1 MQVPLRKTN
10 INGRGA
16 IPPVPDDQTRFST
29 RIGSNLN
36 AMGSMNS
43 YPQHSHLMTTTMT
56 RTNGADGFTTT
67 TKPGKASYLAYNYTK
82 HHCQFH
88 RIRYRS
94 KLTFLYS
101 FLIAST
107 QDHEHSSENETRPAV
122 GRGYLTNF
130 FIPKHQLKREVTSTP
145 LKGQVTH
152 QQKLDS
158 IISHRIQRLYSLL
171 L

>member
-16 IPPVPDDQTRFST
+16 IPPVPDDQTRFTT

-67 TKPGKASYLAYNYTK
+67 TKPGKASYFSYDYANY
-82 HHCQFH
+82 HCQKS
-88 RIRYRS
+88 I
-94 KLTFLYS
+94 
-101 FLIAST
+101 
-107 QDHEHSSENETRPAV
+107 E
-122 GRGYLTNF
+122 
-130 FIPKHQLKREVTSTP
+130 
-145 LKGQVTH
+145 
-152 QQKLDS
+152 LD
-158 IISHRIQRLYSLL
+158 IVQN
-171 L
+171 